1 MKKRMVNHIP
11 TVSTYHIK
19 YLGKM
24 FVIFSGLKILISVN
38 LSISTWPIKERIHT
52 HTHTHTHTKTL
63 ITGSTMSGM
72 VSNKDTTL

>member
-38 LSISTWPIKERIHT
+38 LSISTWPIRERI
-52 HTHTHTHTKTL
+52 HTHTKTL